1 MSIAIVD
8 YGSGNLR
15 SVEKALQRVVDEAN
29 SVEKVF
35 ITRDAALVAKAD
47 RIVLPGVGAFADCQS
62 GLFSLD
68 GMVDALRE
76 AVQMR
81 GQPFLGICVGMQLLA
96 NRGLE
101 YGSTPGLSWI
111 SGDVVRITPA
121 DKSLKVP
128 HMGWNQLVF
137 KENSH
142 PVLEGLPESAHVYF
156 VHSFALRCHISS
168 DVIASVNYGN
178 NITAV
183 VGRDNVIGTQFHPEK
198 SQMNG
203 IKILSNFIKWT
214 P

>member
-35 ITRDAALVAKAD
+35 VTRDAALVAKAD
-47 RIVLPGVGAFADCQS
+47 RIVLPGVGAFADCKS
-62 GLFSLD
+62 GLFALD

-156 VHSFALRCHISS
+156 VHSFALRCHTSS

-198 SQMNG
+198 SQVNG